1 MKSWEEMNLKELLK
15 VLNDLKNEFYKEEW
29 RNEFVRQ
36 EIKEI
41 ENMIKKLKP

>member
-1 MKSWEEMNLKELLK
+1 MKSWEEMNLEELLK
-15 VLNDLKNEFYKEEW
+15 VLNDLKNESYKEEW

-41 ENMIKKLKP
+41 ENMIKKLKT